1 MGKNRIVDQIVE
13 QQLTQGQSQ
22 SPSLEVS
29 REKFI
34 GYSKTLLLAIGV
46 ALTLKVFVIEAYRIP
61 TSSMEQSLLVGDFLL
76 VNKLSYGLRSPR
88 YVPFT
93 SKAIPAF
100 SIPMFTSVKRG
111 EVIVFEYPGDREQF
125 GEDEPVYF
133 VKRCVAL
140 PGDWVEIRSGEVYVN
155 DLRMETLPNA
165 LLASDHYK
173 ARRVPSKGQL
183 IDLDPSSVEE
193 WKPIVLREG
202 YEVSTNEHGAIFVDG
217 KPEETYRIEQD
228 YYFVMGDNRENS
240 LDSRFWG
247 FVPEK
252 NIVGEAFL
260 VYLSWDPKLSVEGLV
275 EKFKSIRWE
284 RIGKLID

>member
-1 MGKNRIVDQIVE
+1 ME
-13 QQLTQGQSQ
+13 QQIAQALAQSQ
-22 SPSLEVS
+22 TLETS

-34 GYSKTLLLAIGV
+34 GYSKTLLLAVGV
-46 ALTLKVFVIEAYRIP
+46 ALTLKMFVVEAYRIP

-76 VNKLSYGLRSPR
+76 VNKLSYGLSSPR
-88 YVPFT
+88 YIPFT

-100 SIPMFTSVKRG
+100 SIPMFTSVKRSD
-111 EVIVFEYPGDREQF
+111 VIVFEYPGDREQF
-125 GEDEPVYF
+125 GEGEPVYF
-133 VKRCVAL
+133 VKRCVGL

-155 DLRMETLPNA
+155 DRRMETPPNA

-173 ARRVPSKGQL
+173 ARRVPSKGQS

-202 YEVSTNEHGAIFVDG
+202 HEVSTDERGAIFVDG
-217 KPEETYRIEQD
+217 RPVKTYRIEQD

-260 VYLSWDPKLSVEGLV
+260 VYWSWDPKLPIKGFV

-284 RIGKLID
+284 RIGKIVD